1 MSIVRP
7 WPASNCSN
15 FFSSP
20 PAYCFLIWS
29 IWSWTSL
36 SVTGASPIDFAFWV
50 NSDIVTRNSTI
61 PSDRVLYS
69 VVPGRGV
76 AVLRILSI
84 FFVAASTLLKSAFV
98 IVESPTTA
106 TAFAGTDFEPPPQ
119 PAAKRPATR
128 SMDSGRKRRN
138 LMSIPGNRWRNRPDA
153 ESLRGDVLLGDVR
166 VDPRVDPDRTHRDPP
181 LALELGN
188 GLVQE
193 LDVELEAD
201 CRDVARLLRPEQLAG
216 AADLEVAHRDREAGA
231 ELGVVGERREPGA
244 RLRRQLARV
253 RIEEVGVRGL
263 VRAADPSADLV
274 ELREAERVR
283 SLD

>member
-7 WPASNCSN
+7 WPASKCSN

-98 IVESPTTA
+98 TVESPTTA
-106 TAFAGTDFEPPPQ
+106 TALAGTLLEPPPQ
-119 PAAKRPATR
+119 PAARRPATR
-128 SMDSGRKRRN
+128 SKDSGRKRSS
-138 LMSIPGNRWRNRPDA
+138 LMSIPGSRWRRRAGSGEIVTFTRPG
-153 ESLRGDVLLGDVR
+153 EP
-166 VDPRVDPDRTHRDPP
+166 PR
-181 LALELGN
+181 
-188 GLVQE
+188 
-193 LDVELEAD
+193 
-201 CRDVARLLRPEQLAG
+201 
-216 AADLEVAHRDREAGA
+216 
-231 ELGVVGERREPGA
+231 
-244 RLRRQLARV
+244 
-253 RIEEVGVRGL
+253 
-263 VRAADPSADLV
+263 
-274 ELREAERVR
+274 
-283 SLD
+283 